1 MRLPALSLLL
11 FCTQLFAATSEQ
23 EVRQVLD
30 VQTTAW
36 NRGDLAGFVAFYSP
50 DSVFVGK
57 NVSRGNAEILERY
70 KKGFPTPE
78 KMGTL
83 NFTDVEVRLLG
94 SEYASIIGRFHLVR
108 TAAGGGNADGIFNL
122 VFRKTADGWKII
134 LDHTS

>member
-11 FCTQLFAATSEQ
+11 LCTPLFAATPEQ

-30 VQTTAW
+30 VQITAW

-57 NVSRGNAEILERY
+57 NLSRGNAEILERY
-70 KKGFPTPE
+70 KKGFPTQE